1 MSIVYICNADDAT
14 DGMGLPLQ
22 VPPTEYERT
31 TICKC
36 KPPPTEPTPLPQIT
50 VFFKSVS
57 YPASE
62 SDGSIIFTIQSS
74 EAFSD
79 EFSVEFSTQN
89 AVPLSAEGKLL
100 KTALYIINALILSQT
115 FNLSSV

>member
-1 MSIVYICNADDAT
+1 MYINYTDDFT

-22 VPPTEYERT
+22 LPPTEYERT

-36 KPPPTEPTPLPQIT
+36 KSPPSTEPPPLPQIT
-50 VFFKSVS
+50 VSFKSES

-62 SDGSIIFTIQSS
+62 SDGSIIFTVQAS
-74 EAFSD
+74 EAPSD

-89 AVPLSAEGKLL
+89 AIQLSAEGKLL
-100 KTALYIINALILSQT
+100 IQQVYTINALLLSQPD
-115 FNLSSV
+115 N